1 MDIEYDLL
9 PKQKRRKQGLKVS
22 IDLYPT
28 ATELYEN
35 LDTIG
40 IVKRVQ
46 EIQQLGL
53 IKVNSNL
60 IKSRYDY
67 ILLQLYFHKII
78 KKNIQGCLRYT
89 YNNFVKK
96 KEFLAECSEIRDDVS
111 IADIIQCLTIAY
123 NVGHFYNT
131 FTASRA
137 VIMLAAEDDTFLSK
151 IKSSC
156 SSPRFIALCDDIISK
171 KDYRRMH
178 LLNTLIILDHCDSSL
193 ESVKLTKEI
202 IYAYLDEP
210 RLPQDSKLHFVFNLF
225 RMVRNNAYIAYDL
238 QIANTPFTLDLWNE
252 KAVLSFFEELL
263 SEFNNGRSASELVR
277 SIQKLLDST
286 VYNENSNA
294 ICYYQISRKMHRA
307 MINDYSGTW
316 GDYYQEYFLNK
327 SSRFNS
333 VYSQR
338 RDYDQDGILKITF
351 GEDHRLLAEDL
362 IDSLEHTDNIRTGY
376 YDRYS
381 NDTTVLIALKNSC
394 KDKSKTAFKV
404 LKLVV
409 SYLRRMELE
418 PCDDRYILTTKF
430 FLRHLFVERNVIIK
444 PTINEKK
451 CVFCTRGKS
460 RRIEELQMI
469 LEESIGNI
477 DEEHEVQ
484 AIIDRIQTDQ
494 KNDTCITVP
503 GSTLVFSSNGQKLC
517 EIDGIVI
524 YPQRKDKQIIMLE
537 AKNTDEKP
545 GYGAKCLAKKM
556 KKLGWKYDRKQ
567 ILVTEHD
574 ASYNFSVG
582 EEVAKNV

>member
-1 MDIEYDLL
+1 MNIEFNLFL
-9 PKQKRRKQGLKVS
+9 SQKRRKRGIKES
-22 IDLYPT
+22 IDLFPT

-67 ILLQLYFHKII
+67 ILLQLYFHQII
-78 KKNIQGCLRYT
+78 KKNMQSCLRYS
-89 YNNFVKK
+89 YNNYVKK
-96 KEFLAECSEIRDDVS
+96 KEFLAECAEIKDNVS

-123 NVGHFYNT
+123 NIGHFYNT
-131 FTASRA
+131 FTASRS
-137 VIMLAAEDDTFLSK
+137 VIMLAIEDDTFLSN
-151 IKSSC
+151 IKSAC
-156 SSPRFIALCDDIISK
+156 SSPRFSTLCDDIISK
-171 KDYRRMH
+171 RDYLRMH
-178 LLNTLIILDHCDSSL
+178 LLNTLIILNQCDPSL
-193 ESVKLTKEI
+193 ESIKLTKEI
-202 IYAYLDEP
+202 IYAYLEEQ
-210 RLPQDSKLHFVFNLF
+210 RLPKDSKLHFVFNLF
-225 RMVRNNAYIAYDL
+225 RIVRNNAYVAYDL
-238 QIANTPFTLDLWNE
+238 QISSTPFSFDLCNE
-252 KAVLSFFEELL
+252 NAVMNFFKESL
-263 SEFNNGRSASELVR
+263 SEFNDCRSALELVR

-294 ICYYQISRKMHRA
+294 ICYYQISRKMHRE
-307 MINDYSGTW
+307 MINDYSGIW
-316 GDYYQEYFLNK
+316 DDYYQEYFLNK

-333 VYSQR
+333 VYIQR

-381 NDTTVLIALKNSC
+381 NDTTVLIALKRSC

-409 SYLRRMELE
+409 SYLRRMELA
-418 PCDDRYILTTKF
+418 PDDDRYILATKF

-469 LEESIGNI
+469 LEKSIGNI

-484 AIIDRIQTDQ
+484 AIINIIKKDQ

-503 GSTLVFSSNGQKLC
+503 GSTLVFSPNGQKLC

-524 YPQRKDKQIIMLE
+524 YPQRKNKQIIILE

-545 GYGAKCLAKKM
+545 GYGAKCLANKM
-556 KKLGWKYDRKQ
+556 KNLGWKYDRKQ
-567 ILVTEHD
+567 ILVDGHD

-582 EEVAKNV
+582 DEVAHNS